1 MVESNNNAATAQ
13 RTSSTTDDNSSPLK
27 LDYTIEDPRER
38 TKIVQQIINSTPKEK
53 LSNKCLEILSDYII
67 FAMDKEQK
75 KQKKVLTENRM
86 VTINK
91 RETSFEGLVGKLEN
105 GEDGIYNMVSDN
117 KNQLLTPK
125 ISITQKDLDEI
136 PELRQIKIIIDQLE
150 KAEKA
155 ATGKRKFL
163 LKKQIIEFRQ
173 DQYIIKNSVRK
184 PMYCFHPSKSL
195 PLTADLCGNVYV
207 TKEGEVV
214 DTSLISLCDYKHV
227 SEILCNYSK
236 IKQDVY
242 GNFSCDMYFL
252 MEELDEIV
260 TEALEEKYPFYYQLL
275 IYKIDGLMNS
285 DIQKKL
291 EEEFGTTYTIEYLS
305 SLWRNKIPKLIAD
318 KAQEKYLL
326 WYYTFVE
333 KGHWKR
339 CSRCGQIKLAHNRF
353 FSKNKTSKDGFYSIC
368 KECRNKKTTKEG
380 TK

>member
-1 MVESNNNAATAQ
+1 MEI
-13 RTSSTTDDNSSPLK
+13 K
-27 LDYTIEDPRER
+27 LDYTLEDPADRVALVE
-38 TKIVQQIINSTPKEK
+38 KIIAEASPEK
-53 LSNKCLEILSDYII
+53 LTNRYLEILADYIS
-67 FAMDKEQK
+67 FAMDKQERKEK
-75 KQKKVLTENRM
+75 KILTDNRM
-86 VTINK
+86 VTVNM
-91 RETSFEGLVGKLEN
+91 RETSFEGLASKFEN
-105 GEDGIYNMVSDN
+105 GEDGLYGMMTNDKNIIFKPKN
-117 KNQLLTPK
+117 K
-125 ISITQKDLDEI
+125 ITEEEIAEI
-136 PELRQIKIIIDQLE
+136 PALQDMELAIEQIKVQ
-150 KAEKA
+150 AA
-155 ATGKRKFL
+155 HATGKRKFL